1 MIIKDGAGDWA
12 VVVGR
17 WDKFR
22 KGVPGVKG
30 IAYACLSWRRP
41 QFYREQ
47 LLCRYNWHSAVFLG
61 WPFPVLKYKCI
72 CANKKYGS
80 NFIKQHSETVMV

>member
-47 LLCRYNWHSAVFLG
+47 
-61 WPFPVLKYKCI
+61 
-72 CANKKYGS
+72 
-80 NFIKQHSETVMV
+80 